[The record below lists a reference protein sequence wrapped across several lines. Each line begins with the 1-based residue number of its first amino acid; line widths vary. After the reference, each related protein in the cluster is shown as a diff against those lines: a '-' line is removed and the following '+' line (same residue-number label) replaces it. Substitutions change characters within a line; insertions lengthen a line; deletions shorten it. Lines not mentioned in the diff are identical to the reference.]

1 MNSMKKINFQFFLF
15 AVIVF
20 FLSSCKKENIVDP
33 NQAELIT
40 TVRLKLTNTL
50 SSSIAPLIY
59 EFKDLDGEG
68 GAAPVKFD
76 DIVLQKNI
84 PYICEVTVLN
94 ESVSPADNITAEIKA
109 EANDHQFYFVP
120 SSSNLLS
127 VSNYDTDTNGLPLGL
142 SSFWVTGLNPGSGTV
157 KVVLKHKP
165 GTKAAND
172 LINKGETDIELDF
185 KLIIQ

>member
-1 MNSMKKINFQFFLF
+1 MKNKNLMMVLLVGAALFMN
-15 AVIVF
+15 
-20 FLSSCKKENIVDP
+20 SCKKETIDP
-33 NQAELIT
+33 NESELIT
-40 TVRLKLTNTL
+40 TVRLKLTNTF
-50 SSSIAPLIY
+50 SSSINPLVY

-94 ESVSPADNITAEIKA
+94 ESVSPADDITKEIKA

-120 SSSNLLS
+120 SSSNLLT
-127 VSNYDTDTNGLPLGL
+127 VSNYDTDAQGLPLGL
-142 SSFWVTGLNPGSGTV
+142 SSFWVTGLNPGTGTLRL
-157 KVVLKHKP
+157 VLKHKP

-172 LINKGETDIELDF
+172 LINKGDTDIELNF

>member
-1 MNSMKKINFQFFLF
+1 MKKNVLLSAVVLF
-15 AVIVF
+15 SLV
-20 FLSSCKKENIVDP
+20 LLNGCKKDPVVDP
-33 NQAELIT
+33 NEGELIT

-50 SSSIAPLIY
+50 SSSAIPLVY

-94 ESVSPADNITAEIKA
+94 ESVSPADDITQEIKA

-120 SSSNLLS
+120 SSSNLLTI
-127 VSNYDTDTNGLPLGL
+127 SNYDTDTQGLPLGL
-142 SSFWVTGLNPGSGTV
+142 SSFWVTGLNPGTGTV

-172 LINKGETDIELDF
+172 LINKGDTDIELDF

>member
-1 MNSMKKINFQFFLF
+1 MKKNVLFSAVLLFFVL
-15 AVIVF
+15 V
-20 FLSSCKKENIVDP
+20 LNSCKKDPVVDP
-33 NQAELIT
+33 NEGELIT

-50 SSSIAPLIY
+50 SSSINPLVY

-94 ESVSPADNITAEIKA
+94 ESVSPADDITKEIKA

-120 SSSNLLS
+120 SSSNLLT
-127 VSNYDTDTNGLPLGL
+127 VSNLDTDTQGLPLGL
-142 SSFWVTGLNPGSGTV
+142 SSFWVTGLNPGTGTV

-172 LINKGETDIELDF
+172 LINKGDTDIELNF

>member
-1 MNSMKKINFQFFLF
+1 MKKINVNFLF
-15 AVIVF
+15 FAVVVL
-20 FLSSCKKENIVDP
+20 FLNSCKKDNITDP
-33 NQAELIT
+33 NEGELIT

-50 SSSIAPLIY
+50 SSSINPLLF
-59 EFKDLDGEG
+59 EFKDLDGAG

-94 ESVSPADNITAEIKA
+94 ESVNPAGDITSEIKA
-109 EANDHQFYFVP
+109 ESADHQFYYVP

-127 VSNYDTDTNGLPLGL
+127 VSNYDTDTKGLPLGL
-142 SSFWVTGLNPGSGTV
+142 STFWVSGLNPGTGTL
-157 KVVLKHKP
+157 KLVLKHKP
-165 GTKAAND
+165 GIKAAND
-172 LINKGETDIELDF
+172 LINIGDTDIELDF

>member
-1 MNSMKKINFQFFLF
+1 MKNKNLMMVLLVGAALFMN
-15 AVIVF
+15 
-20 FLSSCKKENIVDP
+20 SCKKETIDP
-33 NQAELIT
+33 NESELIT
-40 TVRLKLTNTL
+40 TVRLKLTNTF
-50 SSSIAPLIY
+50 SSSINPLVY

-84 PYICEVTVLN
+84 PYRCEVTVLN
-94 ESVSPADNITAEIKA
+94 ESVSPADDITKEIKA

-120 SSSNLLS
+120 SSSNLLT
-127 VSNYDTDTNGLPLGL
+127 VSNYDTDAQGLPLGL
-142 SSFWVTGLNPGSGTV
+142 SSFWVTGLNPGTGTLRL
-157 KVVLKHKP
+157 VLKHKP

-172 LINKGETDIELDF
+172 LINKGDTDIELNF

>member
-1 MNSMKKINFQFFLF
+1 MKNKNLMMVLLVGAALFMN
-15 AVIVF
+15 
-20 FLSSCKKENIVDP
+20 SCKKETIDP
-33 NQAELIT
+33 NESELIT
-40 TVRLKLTNTL
+40 TVRLKLTNTF
-50 SSSIAPLIY
+50 SSSINPVVY

-94 ESVSPADNITAEIKA
+94 ESVSPADDITKEIKA

-120 SSSNLLS
+120 SSSNLLT
-127 VSNYDTDTNGLPLGL
+127 VSNYDTDAQGLPLGL
-142 SSFWVTGLNPGSGTV
+142 SSFWVTGLNPGTGTLRL
-157 KVVLKHKP
+157 VLKHKP

-172 LINKGETDIELDF
+172 LINKGDTDIELNF

>member
-1 MNSMKKINFQFFLF
+1 MKNKNLMMVLLVGAAIFMK
-15 AVIVF
+15 
-20 FLSSCKKENIVDP
+20 SCKKETIDP
-33 NQAELIT
+33 NEGELIT
-40 TVRLKLTNTL
+40 TVRLKLTNTF
-50 SSSIAPLIY
+50 SSSINPLVY

-94 ESVSPADNITAEIKA
+94 ESVSPADDITKEIKA

-120 SSSNLLS
+120 SSSNLLT
-127 VSNYDTDTNGLPLGL
+127 VSNYDTDAQGLPLGL
-142 SSFWVTGLNPGSGTV
+142 SSFWVTGLNPGTGTLRL
-157 KVVLKHKP
+157 VLKHKP

-172 LINKGETDIELDF
+172 LINKGDTDIELNF

>member
-1 MNSMKKINFQFFLF
+1 MKKNVLLTTVVLFFL
-15 AVIVF
+15 AV
-20 FLSSCKKENIVDP
+20 LNGCKKDAVVDP
-33 NQAELIT
+33 NEGELIT

-50 SSSIAPLIY
+50 AGSAVPLVY

-84 PYICEVTVLN
+84 PYVCEVSVLN
-94 ESVSPADNITAEIKA
+94 ESVSPADDITKEIKA
-109 EANDHQFYFVP
+109 EANDHQFYYVP

-127 VSNYDTDTNGLPLGL
+127 VSNYDTDTQNLPLGV
-142 SSFWVTGLNPGSGTV
+142 SSFWVTGLNPGTGTL
-157 KVVLKHKP
+157 KLVLKHKP

-172 LINKGETDIELDF
+172 PITKGETDIELDF

>member
-1 MNSMKKINFQFFLF
+1 MKKINVQVLFIAAVVLFLT
-15 AVIVF
+15 
-20 FLSSCKKENIVDP
+20 SCKKDNLVDP
-33 NQAELIT
+33 NESELIT

-50 SSSIAPLIY
+50 SSSIAPLVY

-94 ESVSPADNITAEIKA
+94 ESVSPADDITKEIKT
-109 EANDHQFYFVP
+109 EANDHQFYYVP

-127 VSNYDTDTNGLPLGL
+127 VSNYDTDTQGLPLGL
-142 SSFWVTGLNPGSGTV
+142 SSFWVTGLNPGTGTL
-157 KVVLKHKP
+157 KLVLKHKP

-172 LINKGETDIELDF
+172 LITKGETDIELDF
-185 KLIIQ
+185 KLVIQ

>member
-1 MNSMKKINFQFFLF
+1 LYCKNS
-15 AVIVF
+15 
-20 FLSSCKKENIVDP
+20 
-33 NQAELIT
+33 
-40 TVRLKLTNTL
+40 
-50 SSSIAPLIY
+50 
-59 EFKDLDGEG
+59 
-68 GAAPVKFD
+68 
-76 DIVLQKNI
+76 

-94 ESVSPADNITAEIKA
+94 ESVSPADNITNEIKA
-109 EANDHQFYFVP
+109 EANDHQFYFVL

-127 VSNYDTDTNGLPLGL
+127 VSNYDTDTQGLPLGF

-172 LINKGETDIELDF
+172 LINREETDIELDY

>member
-1 MNSMKKINFQFFLF
+1 MKKINVQFLIF
-15 AVIVF
+15 AVVVL
-20 FLSSCKKENIVDP
+20 FLNSCKKDNVVDP
-33 NQAELIT
+33 NEGELIT

-50 SSSIAPLIY
+50 SSSIAPLVY

-84 PYICEVTVLN
+84 PYICEVFVLN
-94 ESVSPADNITAEIKA
+94 ESVNPADDITSEIKT
-109 EANDHQFYFVP
+109 EASDHQFYYVP
-120 SSSNLLS
+120 SSASLLS
-127 VSNYDTDTNGLPLGL
+127 VSNYDTDTQGLPLGL
-142 SSFWVTGLNPGSGTV
+142 SSFWVTGLNPGTGTV
-157 KVVLKHKP
+157 KIVLKHKP

-172 LINKGETDIELDF
+172 PITKGETDIELDF

>member
-1 MNSMKKINFQFFLF
+1 MKKNVLLSAVVLF
-15 AVIVF
+15 SLV
-20 FLSSCKKENIVDP
+20 LLNGCKKDPVVDP
-33 NQAELIT
+33 NEGELIT

-50 SSSIAPLIY
+50 SSSAIPLVY

-94 ESVSPADNITAEIKA
+94 ESVSPADDITQEIKA

-120 SSSNLLS
+120 SSSNLLT
-127 VSNYDTDTNGLPLGL
+127 VSNYDTDTQGLPLGL
-142 SSFWVTGLNPGSGTV
+142 SSFWVTGLNPGTGTV

-172 LINKGETDIELDF
+172 LINKGDTDIELDF

>member
-1 MNSMKKINFQFFLF
+1 MKKLKLQFLLF
-15 AVIVF
+15 AVVVL
-20 FLSSCKKENIVDP
+20 FLNGCKKEDVVDP
-33 NQAELIT
+33 NEGELIT
-40 TVRLKLTNTL
+40 TVKLKLTNTL
-50 SSSIAPLIY
+50 SSSMVPLVY

-76 DIVLQKNI
+76 DIVLLKNI

-94 ESVSPADNITAEIKA
+94 ESVSPADDITSEIRA
-109 EANDHQFYFVP
+109 EANDHQFYYVP

-127 VSNYDTDTNGLPLGL
+127 VSNYDSDTQGLPLGL
-142 SSFWVTGLNPGSGTV
+142 SSFWVTGLNPGTGTL
-157 KVVLKHKP
+157 KLVLKHKP

-172 LINKGETDIELDF
+172 PITKGETDIELDF

>member
-1 MNSMKKINFQFFLF
+1 MKKNVLFSAVLLFF
-15 AVIVF
+15 VF
-20 FLSSCKKENIVDP
+20 VMNSCKKDPVVDP
-33 NQAELIT
+33 NEGELIT

-50 SSSIAPLIY
+50 SSSINPLVY

-94 ESVSPADNITAEIKA
+94 ESVSPADDITKEIKA

-120 SSSNLLS
+120 SSSNLLT
-127 VSNYDTDTNGLPLGL
+127 VSNLDTDTQGLPLGL
-142 SSFWVTGLNPGSGTV
+142 SSFWVTGLNPGTGTV
-157 KVVLKHKP
+157 RVVLKHKP

-172 LINKGETDIELDF
+172 LINKGDTDIELNF

>member
-1 MNSMKKINFQFFLF
+1 MKKNVLFSAVLLFFVL
-15 AVIVF
+15 V
-20 FLSSCKKENIVDP
+20 LNSCKKDPVVDP
-33 NQAELIT
+33 NEGELIT

-50 SSSIAPLIY
+50 SSSINPLVY

-94 ESVSPADNITAEIKA
+94 ESVSPADDITKEIKA

-120 SSSNLLS
+120 SSSNLLT
-127 VSNYDTDTNGLPLGL
+127 VSNLDTDTQGLPLGL
-142 SSFWVTGLNPGSGTV
+142 SSFWVTGLNPGTGTV
-157 KVVLKHKP
+157 RVVLKHKP

-172 LINKGETDIELDF
+172 LINKGDTDIELNF

>member
-1 MNSMKKINFQFFLF
+1 MKNKILVMVLLVGAALFMN
-15 AVIVF
+15 
-20 FLSSCKKENIVDP
+20 SCKKETIDP
-33 NQAELIT
+33 NESELIT
-40 TVRLKLTNTL
+40 TVRLKLTNTF
-50 SSSIAPLIY
+50 SSSINPLVY

-94 ESVSPADNITAEIKA
+94 ESVSPADDITKEIKA

-120 SSSNLLS
+120 SSSNLLT
-127 VSNYDTDTNGLPLGL
+127 VSNYDTDAQGLPLGL
-142 SSFWVTGLNPGSGTV
+142 SSFWVTGLNPGTGTLRL
-157 KVVLKHKP
+157 VLKHKP

-172 LINKGETDIELDF
+172 LINKGDTDIELNF

>member
-1 MNSMKKINFQFFLF
+1 MKKNVLLSAMLLFFVVVLN
-15 AVIVF
+15 
-20 FLSSCKKENIVDP
+20 SCKKDPVVDP
-33 NQAELIT
+33 NEGESIT

-50 SSSIAPLIY
+50 SSSINPLVY

-94 ESVSPADNITAEIKA
+94 ESVSPADDITKEIKA

-127 VSNYDTDTNGLPLGL
+127 VSNYDADSQGLPLGL
-142 SSFWVTGLNPGSGTV
+142 SSFWVSGLNPGTGTV

-165 GTKAAND
+165 GIKAAND
-172 LINKGETDIELDF
+172 LINKGDTDIELDF

>member
-1 MNSMKKINFQFFLF
+1 VLLFFVL
-15 AVIVF
+15 V
-20 FLSSCKKENIVDP
+20 LNSCKKDPVVDP
-33 NQAELIT
+33 NEGELIT

-50 SSSIAPLIY
+50 SSSINPLVY

-94 ESVSPADNITAEIKA
+94 ESVSPADDITKEIKA

-120 SSSNLLS
+120 SSSNLLT
-127 VSNYDTDTNGLPLGL
+127 VSNLDTDTQGLPLGL
-142 SSFWVTGLNPGSGTV
+142 SSFWVTGLNPGTGTV
-157 KVVLKHKP
+157 RVVLKHKP

-172 LINKGETDIELDF
+172 LINKGDTDIELNF

>member
-1 MNSMKKINFQFFLF
+1 MVLLVGAALFMN
-15 AVIVF
+15 
-20 FLSSCKKENIVDP
+20 SCKKETIDP
-33 NQAELIT
+33 NESELIT
-40 TVRLKLTNTL
+40 TVRLKLTNTF
-50 SSSIAPLIY
+50 SSSINPLVY

-94 ESVSPADNITAEIKA
+94 ESVSPADDITKEIKA

-120 SSSNLLS
+120 SSSNLLT
-127 VSNYDTDTNGLPLGL
+127 VSNYDTDTQGLPLGL
-142 SSFWVTGLNPGSGTV
+142 SSFWVTGLNPGTGTV

-172 LINKGETDIELDF
+172 LINKGETDIELNF

>member
-1 MNSMKKINFQFFLF
+1 MKKNVLLSAMLLFFVVVLN
-15 AVIVF
+15 
-20 FLSSCKKENIVDP
+20 SCKKDPVVDP
-33 NQAELIT
+33 NEGELIT

-50 SSSIAPLIY
+50 SSSINPLVY

-94 ESVSPADNITAEIKA
+94 ESVSPVENITLEV
-109 EANDHQFYFVP
+109 EGEGVDHQIYYT
-120 SSSNLLS
+120 SS
-127 VSNYDTDTNGLPLGL
+127 VNGLNITDLDKDEKGLVLGL
-142 SSFWVTGLNPGSGTV
+142 ESKWTTGAASTGNVNVT
-157 KVVLKHKP
+157 LKHKP

-172 LINKGETDIELDF
+172 PIAKGDTDVSIDF
-185 KLIIQ
+185 KVKVQ

>member
-1 MNSMKKINFQFFLF
+1 MKKNVLLTAVVLF
-15 AVIVF
+15 SLVLF
-20 FLSSCKKENIVDP
+20 NGCKKDPVVDP
-33 NQAELIT
+33 NEGELIT
-40 TVRLKLTNTL
+40 TVRLKLTNTV
-50 SSSIAPLIY
+50 SSSAIPLVY

-94 ESVSPADNITAEIKA
+94 ESVSPADDITTEIKA

-127 VSNYDTDTNGLPLGL
+127 VSNYDTDSQGLPLGL
-142 SSFWVTGLNPGSGTV
+142 SSFWVSGLNPGTGTV

-165 GTKAAND
+165 GIKAAND
-172 LINKGETDIELDF
+172 LINIGETDIELNF

>member
-1 MNSMKKINFQFFLF
+1 MKNKNLMMVLLVGAALFMN
-15 AVIVF
+15 
-20 FLSSCKKENIVDP
+20 SCKKDTIDP
-33 NQAELIT
+33 NESELIT
-40 TVRLKLTNTL
+40 TVRLKLTNTF
-50 SSSIAPLIY
+50 SSSINPLVY

-94 ESVSPADNITAEIKA
+94 ESVSPADDITKEIKA

-120 SSSNLLS
+120 SSSNLLT
-127 VSNYDTDTNGLPLGL
+127 VSNYDTDAQGLPLGL
-142 SSFWVTGLNPGSGTV
+142 SSFWVTGLNPGTGTLRL
-157 KVVLKHKP
+157 VLKHKP

-172 LINKGETDIELDF
+172 LINKGDTDIELNF

>member
-1 MNSMKKINFQFFLF
+1 MKKNVLLSAMLLFFVVVLN
-15 AVIVF
+15 
-20 FLSSCKKENIVDP
+20 SCKKDPVVDP
-33 NQAELIT
+33 NEGELIT

-50 SSSIAPLIY
+50 SSSINPLVY

-94 ESVSPADNITAEIKA
+94 ESVSPADDITKEIKA

-127 VSNYDTDTNGLPLGL
+127 VSNYDADSQGLPLGL
-142 SSFWVTGLNPGSGTV
+142 SSFWVSGLNPGTGTV

-172 LINKGETDIELDF
+172 LINKGDTDIELDF

>member
-1 MNSMKKINFQFFLF
+1 MKKNVLLSAMLLFFVVVLN
-15 AVIVF
+15 
-20 FLSSCKKENIVDP
+20 SCKKDPVVDP
-33 NQAELIT
+33 NEGELIT

-50 SSSIAPLIY
+50 SSSINPLVY

-94 ESVSPADNITAEIKA
+94 ESVSPADDITKEIKA

-127 VSNYDTDTNGLPLGL
+127 VSNYDADSQGLPLGL
-142 SSFWVTGLNPGSGTV
+142 SSFWVSGLNPGTGTV

-172 LINKGETDIELDF
+172 LINKGDTDIELNF

>member
-1 MNSMKKINFQFFLF
+1 MKNKNLMMVLLVGAALIMN
-15 AVIVF
+15 
-20 FLSSCKKENIVDP
+20 SCKKETIDP
-33 NQAELIT
+33 NESELIT
-40 TVRLKLTNTL
+40 TVRLKLTNTF
-50 SSSIAPLIY
+50 SSSINPLVY

-94 ESVSPADNITAEIKA
+94 ESVSPADDITKEIKA

-120 SSSNLLS
+120 SSSNLLT
-127 VSNYDTDTNGLPLGL
+127 VSNYDTDAQGLPLGL
-142 SSFWVTGLNPGSGTV
+142 SSFWVTGLNPGTGTLRL
-157 KVVLKHKP
+157 VLKHKP

-172 LINKGETDIELDF
+172 LINKGDTDIELNF

>member
-1 MNSMKKINFQFFLF
+1 MKKKNLMMLLLASIVLF
-15 AVIVF
+15 MN
-20 FLSSCKKENIVDP
+20 SCKKEKIDP
-33 NQAELIT
+33 NQSELIT
-40 TVRLKLTNTL
+40 TVRLKFTNTI
-50 SSSIAPLIY
+50 SSSINPLVY

-127 VSNYDTDTNGLPLGL
+127 VSNYDTDTQGLPLGL

>member
-1 MNSMKKINFQFFLF
+1 MKNKNLMMVLLVGAAIFMK
-15 AVIVF
+15 
-20 FLSSCKKENIVDP
+20 SCKKETIDP
-33 NQAELIT
+33 NESELIT
-40 TVRLKLTNTL
+40 TVRLKLTNTF
-50 SSSIAPLIY
+50 SSSINPLVY

-94 ESVSPADNITAEIKA
+94 ESVSPADDITKEIKA

-120 SSSNLLS
+120 SSSNLLT
-127 VSNYDTDTNGLPLGL
+127 VSNYDTDAQGLPLGL
-142 SSFWVTGLNPGSGTV
+142 SSFWVTGLNPGTGTLRL
-157 KVVLKHKP
+157 VLKHKP

-172 LINKGETDIELDF
+172 LIKKGDTDIELNF

>member
-1 MNSMKKINFQFFLF
+1 MKNKNLMIVLFFGTALFMN
-15 AVIVF
+15 
-20 FLSSCKKENIVDP
+20 SCKKEKIDP
-33 NQAELIT
+33 NQSELIT
-40 TVRLKLTNTL
+40 TLRLKFTNTI
-50 SSSIAPLIY
+50 SSSINPLVY

>member
-1 MNSMKKINFQFFLF
+1 MKKNVLLTAVVLF
-15 AVIVF
+15 SLV
-20 FLSSCKKENIVDP
+20 LLNGCKKDKIVDP
-33 NQAELIT
+33 NEGELIT

-50 SSSIAPLIY
+50 AGSAVPLVY

-94 ESVSPADNITAEIKA
+94 ESVSPADDITKEIKA

-120 SSSNLLS
+120 SSSNLLT
-127 VSNYDTDTNGLPLGL
+127 VSNYDTDTQGLPLGL
-142 SSFWVTGLNPGSGTV
+142 SSFWVTGLNPGTGTV

-172 LINKGETDIELDF
+172 LINKGDTDIELNF

>member
-1 MNSMKKINFQFFLF
+1 MKNKNLMMLLF
-15 AVIVF
+15 AGIVLF
-20 FLSSCKKENIVDP
+20 MNSCKKETIDP
-33 NQAELIT
+33 NQSELIT

-50 SSSIAPLIY
+50 SSSINPLVY

-127 VSNYDTDTNGLPLGL
+127 VSNYDTDTQGLPLGL
-142 SSFWVTGLNPGSGTV
+142 SSFWVTGVNAGNGTV

>member
-1 MNSMKKINFQFFLF
+1 MKNKNLMMLLF
-15 AVIVF
+15 AVLALF
-20 FLSSCKKENIVDP
+20 MNSCKKETIDP
-33 NQAELIT
+33 NQSELIT

-50 SSSIAPLIY
+50 SSSINPLVY

-127 VSNYDTDTNGLPLGL
+127 VSNYDTDTQGLPLGL
-142 SSFWVTGLNPGSGTV
+142 SSFWVTGVNAGNGTV

>member
-1 MNSMKKINFQFFLF
+1 MKNKNLMMVLLVGAALFMN
-15 AVIVF
+15 
-20 FLSSCKKENIVDP
+20 SCKKETIDP
-33 NQAELIT
+33 NEGELIT
-40 TVRLKLTNTL
+40 TVRLKLTNTF
-50 SSSIAPLIY
+50 SSSINPLVY

-94 ESVSPADNITAEIKA
+94 ESVSPADDITKEIKA

-120 SSSNLLS
+120 SSSNLLT
-127 VSNYDTDTNGLPLGL
+127 VSNYDTDAQGLPLGL
-142 SSFWVTGLNPGSGTV
+142 SSFWVTGLNPGTGTLRL
-157 KVVLKHKP
+157 VLKHKP

-172 LINKGETDIELDF
+172 LINKGDTDIELNF